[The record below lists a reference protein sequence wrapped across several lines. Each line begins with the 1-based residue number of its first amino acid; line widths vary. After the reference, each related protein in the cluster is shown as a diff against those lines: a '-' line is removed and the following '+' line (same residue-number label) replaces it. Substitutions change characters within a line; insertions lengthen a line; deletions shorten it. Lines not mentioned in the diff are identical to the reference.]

1 MLLHMAAGGAWF
13 WSFGTF
19 VIISIFCHTTSSSWP
34 FPVIFI
40 FTASLFLGLIIF
52 NHFFPLF
59 ISIHHHTNLPKGSF
73 GWPLLGETLAFLNPH
88 PSTSIGT
95 FLHYHCSRYGKVFRS
110 HLFFSP
116 TVVSCDEE
124 LNYFIL
130 QNEGKLFQCSY
141 PTQIRGILGD
151 FSMLVTIGDT
161 HRRLRSV
168 ALSLVNVTKSKPEFL
183 HDVEMAAIR
192 ILKSWVGK
200 QQVLFI
206 EEARKF
212 TFNVIVKQVLG
223 LTPEDPV
230 TTRLLDDFL
239 TFMKGLISLPLYVP
253 GTPYAKAV
261 QAFWCLQ
268 ARRRIS
274 SSVKAIIEERRRR
287 RSKEDGAGKEKVD
300 FLEILMGLDAL
311 SEDEKVSFVL
321 DALLGGYETTSV
333 LMAMVVHF
341 LGHSPTAL
349 SHIKLEHENI
359 RSRKEEGVLLSLED
373 YKKMEFTHNVIN
385 EALRCGNVVKF
396 VHREALKD
404 VKFKDYFIPSGWKVL
419 PVFTAVHLDSSLHP
433 NAPHF
438 DPWRWETGDQ
448 TCKKFTPFGGG
459 SRFCPG
465 SELAKVEVSIFL
477 HHLVQ
482 NFRWSSE
489 DSDGP
494 LAFPYV
500 EFEKGLLL
508 NLEHCTSQL

>member
-1 MLLHMAAGGAWF
+1 
-13 WSFGTF
+13 
-19 VIISIFCHTTSSSWP
+19 
-34 FPVIFI
+34 
-40 FTASLFLGLIIF
+40 
-52 NHFFPLF
+52 
-59 ISIHHHTNLPKGSF
+59 
-73 GWPLLGETLAFLNPH
+73 
-88 PSTSIGT
+88 
-95 FLHYHCSRYGKVFRS
+95 
-110 HLFFSP
+110 
-116 TVVSCDEE
+116 
-124 LNYFIL
+124 
-130 QNEGKLFQCSY
+130 
-141 PTQIRGILGD
+141 
-151 FSMLVTIGDT
+151 MLVTIGDT

-200 QQVLFI
+200 QQ
-206 EEARKF
+206 F

-261 QAFWCLQ
+261 QA
-268 ARRRIS
+268 RRRIS

-311 SEDEKVSFVL
+311 SEDEK
-321 DALLGGYETTSV
+321 
-333 LMAMVVHF
+333 
-341 LGHSPTAL
+341 
-349 SHIKLEHENI
+349 LEHENI

-373 YKKMEFTHNVIN
+373 YKKMEFTHNVRKLN
-385 EALRCGNVVKF
+385 K
-396 VHREALKD
+396 EALKD

>member
-206 EEARKF
+206 EEAR
-212 TFNVIVKQVLG
+212 
-223 LTPEDPV
+223 
-230 TTRLLDDFL
+230 LLDDFL

-261 QAFWCLQ
+261 Q

-349 SHIKLEHENI
+349 SHIKVN
-359 RSRKEEGVLLSLED
+359 
-373 YKKMEFTHNVIN
+373 
-385 EALRCGNVVKF
+385 
-396 VHREALKD
+396 
-404 VKFKDYFIPSGWKVL
+404 
-419 PVFTAVHLDSSLHP
+419 
-433 NAPHF
+433 
-438 DPWRWETGDQ
+438 
-448 TCKKFTPFGGG
+448 
-459 SRFCPG
+459 
-465 SELAKVEVSIFL
+465 
-477 HHLVQ
+477 
-482 NFRWSSE
+482 
-489 DSDGP
+489 
-494 LAFPYV
+494 
-500 EFEKGLLL
+500 
-508 NLEHCTSQL
+508 